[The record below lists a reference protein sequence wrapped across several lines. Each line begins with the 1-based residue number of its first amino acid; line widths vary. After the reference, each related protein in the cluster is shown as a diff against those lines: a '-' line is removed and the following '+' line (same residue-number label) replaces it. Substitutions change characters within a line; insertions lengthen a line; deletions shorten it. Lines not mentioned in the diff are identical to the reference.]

1 MLNNQ
6 RVCPCQST
14 NIKDRQR
21 STCFL
26 VSRTFA
32 NCFLTMQIDAMCAFW
47 GRGKMS
53 LFQMI
58 WTSKKHLCTRISAWR
73 LLRYVQVLIG
83 NVSSMP
89 SASPNQ
95 FKLLMRIAWLG
106 LMPRSEASVHNRF
119 ICATQKRTN
128 VGAAADAW
136 SETLKRRQRCATLR
150 IPGHFLF
157 RATPAIFEQWNRSL
171 VLGRTKRNTEFTTTA
186 CQISIMC
193 KYVQSLLPKRD
204 IMRQLCLERDT
215 QKLPS

>member
-1 MLNNQ
+1 MAMLCCYAMLNNQ
-6 RVCPCQST
+6 RVCPYQST

-32 NCFLTMQIDAMCAFW
+32 NCCLTMQIDAMCAFW

-53 LFQMI
+53 LFQI

-73 LLRYVQVLIG
+73 LLRYVQVFIG

-106 LMPRSEASVHNRF
+106 LMPRSEASEF
-119 ICATQKRTN
+119 ITVSYRCHSKKN

-136 SETLKRRQRCATLR
+136 SETF
-150 IPGHFLF
+150 IY
-157 RATPAIFEQWNRSL
+157 
-171 VLGRTKRNTEFTTTA
+171 
-186 CQISIMC
+186 M
-193 KYVQSLLPKRD
+193 
-204 IMRQLCLERDT
+204 QL
-215 QKLPS
+215 